1 MIRPLG
7 LFALAAVLAGCSR
20 SAHAVGKRMI
30 VIGVDGMDPVFLE
43 THWASL
49 PNLNRLRQTGGF
61 HRLATTIPP
70 QSPVAWTTVTTGMDP
85 GGHGIFDFLH
95 RDPATRLPM
104 SSMAEIIPPTHSL
117 PLGPYLFPLSG
128 GGVHS
133 LRVGRAFWQILREND
148 VDATIIRMPAN
159 FPPAESD
166 AQSLSGMGTPDMEGS
181 TGTFSFF
188 TDEPAQPGKQ
198 VPGGRI
204 VQVQVENGG
213 ANLRLSGPPNGFRRD
228 NAVASVDLMAY
239 ADPAAQTVRF
249 DIPGQFESDQQ
260 VILQQGEWSGWLKA
274 SFRLIPMVKSASGIF
289 RIYLQQVHPHL
300 RVYVSPVNIDPN
312 DPEMPISTPSTY
324 SRTLAEAVGSFYT
337 QGISEDTSVF
347 RAGVFNRAE
356 FLTQSHKVLSD
367 SLQMFRYQLDHF
379 SEGLLFYYF
388 SSVDQNSHMLWG
400 KFDNDLLDIYRQVDG
415 AIGEAM
421 AKAGLDTPL
430 LIISDHGFAKFDYA
444 VHLNSWLHHE
454 GFLALDD
461 PANASDE
468 ESFAHVDWSR
478 TQAYAVGL
486 NGLYLNMTDREKGGI
501 VSASEKQEVR
511 ESIAEKLLAFTNP
524 RSGENVVDKVYF
536 PETAFRGRNL
546 KYSPDLFVGFR
557 RGYRAS
563 WQTALGAVPK
573 MLLEVNNEA
582 WIGDHCMASDEVPGV
597 VLSNR
602 KIKAAD
608 PQLVDITA
616 TILDYFN
623 VPKGNG
629 MIGQTVF

>member
-1 MIRPLG
+1 
-7 LFALAAVLAGCSR
+7 
-20 SAHAVGKRMI
+20 MI

-49 PNLNRLRQTGGF
+49 PNLNRLRQTGDF
-61 HRLATTIPP
+61 HRLGTTIPP
-70 QSPVAWTTVTTGMDP
+70 QSPVAWTSVTTGMDP

-104 SSMAEIIPPTHSL
+104 SSMAEVTPPTHSL
-117 PLGPYLFPLSG
+117 RLGPYLFPLSG
-128 GGVHS
+128 GGLHS
-133 LRVGRAFWQILREND
+133 LRAGRAFWQILRENG
-148 VDATIIRMPAN
+148 VAATVIPMPAN

-166 AQSLSGMGTPDMEGS
+166 AESLSGMGTPDMEGS

-188 TDEPAQPGKQ
+188 TDEPEQKSKP

-204 VQVQVENGG
+204 VHVQLENGR

-228 NAVASVDLMAY
+228 NAVASVDLMVY
-239 ADPAAQTVRF
+239 ADPTAQAARF
-249 DIPGQFESDQQ
+249 DILGQFEGDQQ
-260 VILQQGEWSGWLKA
+260 VVLQPGEWSGWLKA
-274 SFRLIPMVKSASGIF
+274 SFPLIRMVKSASGIF
-289 RIYLQQVHPHL
+289 RIYLQEVHPHL
-300 RVYVSPVNIDPN
+300 RVYVSPVNIDPQN
-312 DPEMPISTPSTY
+312 PELPISTPSTY
-324 SRTLAEAVGSFYT
+324 SRMLTEAVGSFYT

-356 FLTQSHKVLSD
+356 FLAQSHKVLAD
-367 SLQMFRYQLDHF
+367 SLRMFRYQVDHF

-400 KFDNDLLDIYRQVDG
+400 KFDDDLLDIYRQVDG

-421 AKAGLDTPL
+421 EKAGPGTAL

-444 VHLNSWLHHE
+444 VHLNSWLQHE
-454 GFLALDD
+454 GFLTLDD

-468 ESFAHVDWSR
+468 ESFEHVDWSR

-486 NGLYLNMTDREKGGI
+486 NGLYLNMVDREKGGI
-501 VSASEKQEVR
+501 VSSSERDEVR
-511 ESIAEKLLAFTNP
+511 ESIAKKLLAFKDSHT
-524 RSGENVVDKVYF
+524 GENVVDKVYF

-546 KYSPDLFVGFR
+546 KYSPDIFVGYR

-573 MLLEVNNEA
+573 SLLEANDEA

-602 KIKAAD
+602 KLKAAS
-608 PQLVDITA
+608 PQLFDITA